1 MSSNP
6 EPGNSSKSPKTR
18 KTASVSEGMDRRLG
32 AYALLAC
39 ASGVSLAALNAHAPE
54 VYASGPSMTALA
66 QRTPASTIIYT
77 ATNIGFAGS
86 KRSNTPPIPI
96 DMNKDGVAD
105 FTITAGGSGS
115 ATFSQGFSH
124 YNGTAVVRGAAAGNS
139 RIYHALNEGAH
150 IGPDQKFV
158 ERSMLIQ
165 AKMSHENRSTGGR
178 SQCLGPF
185 KGASNSE
192 YLGVKFLIEGKTHY
206 GWIRLT
212 ASCESEEAPGR
223 IQGTITGYAYEAL
236 PDTPIPA
243 GQTSNGGSEKQDT
256 EKPAALGALGLG
268 SAGLP
273 LWRK

>member
-6 EPGNSSKSPKTR
+6 EPANSSAQRTR
-18 KTASVSEGMDRRLG
+18 KTASVSDGLDRRLG

-54 VYASGPSMTALA
+54 VYASVPSMNALA
-66 QRTPASTIIYT
+66 QRSPTSTIIYT

-124 YNGTAVVRGAAAGNS
+124 YNGTAVVRGAAGGNS

-150 IGPDQKFV
+150 IGPAQKFV
-158 ERSMLIQ
+158 DRSMLIQ

-185 KGASNSE
+185 KSASNSE
-192 YLGVKFLIEGKTHY
+192 YLGVKFLIGGKTHY

-212 ASCESEEAPGR
+212 ASCESDEAPGR
-223 IQGTITGYAYEAL
+223 IQGAITGYAYEAL

-243 GQTSNGGSEKQDT
+243 GQTSNGENEEKNT
-256 EKPAALGALGLG
+256 EKPTTLGMLSLG